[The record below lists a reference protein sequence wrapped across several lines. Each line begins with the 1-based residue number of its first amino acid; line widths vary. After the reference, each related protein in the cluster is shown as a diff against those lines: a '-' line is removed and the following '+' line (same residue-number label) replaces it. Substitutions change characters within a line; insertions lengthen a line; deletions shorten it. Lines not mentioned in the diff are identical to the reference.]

1 MKKLLIILTLLF
13 FMGGKAFA
21 QYEFEYVFDSIKNET
36 PCALFQ
42 EIMELDNGD
51 FILNGRDMTQ
61 YAYPC
66 YCIYQLSPIGELIK
80 EKLFVNDLQLAGYVL
95 ENNEGP
101 RLLVN
106 KNGGYYLFIT
116 YNPIF
121 DTINTNY
128 VPDTFDAKIMMKK
141 LDDDFEI
148 EYSREMSICL
158 DTVDWMNLWGQN
170 ASGCQ
175 APKIVLGT
183 VMDND
188 GEGFVISYEKYIGEH
203 PQHLWEHGNDSTF
216 FLKTDYDL
224 NVNKTG
230 FYEHNRCNGD
240 KKHKNHLLYDSGDN
254 KYIYYT
260 ASDWSLAGEKKG
272 FYVHIFDD
280 EFNFIEE
287 NMLPNSDGTGFHT
300 YYLRD
305 EVGSTA
311 GITFKRT
318 TNKTTILGAGAHIPT
333 VQQNNYYAAVCLEL
347 NDKAQMIDSMTFAG
361 GIPSSGANRTSVP
374 ASRSIDWDDESR
386 IFFGATFDAFYL
398 YSNFPPK
405 YQYFTLRLLDRS
417 LNTEYEMYYDMG
429 KDSTA
434 LWINALRATRDGG
447 CIIAGH
453 FRNYVENPHDNFP
466 RAFHSVVKKFPPE
479 AFNSI
484 EEAHDNGLKVA
495 FAYPNPGN
503 NVLNIRTALP
513 NAHVEVYDTNG
524 KLICNQEITDIVTSI
539 DAESWPSGIYVWK
552 VVSDVKEAESGKWV
566 KKYH

>member
-1 MKKLLIILTLLF
+1 
-13 FMGGKAFA
+13 MGGKAFA

-51 FILNGRDMTQ
+51 FILNGRDLTQ
-61 YAYPC
+61 YYMPTL
-66 YCIYQLSPIGELIK
+66 CIYQFSPTGELIK
-80 EKLFVNDLQLAGYVL
+80 EKQFDNELQLPGYTL
-95 ENNEGP
+95 ADDEGF

-106 KNGGYYLFIT
+106 KNGGYYMFIT

-121 DTINTNY
+121 DTTNTNY
-128 VPDTFDAKIMMKK
+128 VPGTFDSKIMMKR
-141 LDDDFEI
+141 LDDEI
-148 EYSREMSICL
+148 DYSREMSIYL
-158 DTVDWMNLWGQN
+158 DTVDWRILWGQN

-224 NVNKTG
+224 NVNKVG

-240 KKHKNHLLYDSGDN
+240 KKHKNHLLYDSEDN

-260 ASDWSLAGEKKG
+260 ASDWSQVGEKKG
-272 FYVHIFDD
+272 FYAHIFDD

-305 EVGSTA
+305 EVSSTA

-333 VQQNNYYAAVCLEL
+333 VQQSNYYAAVCLEL
-347 NDKAQMIDSMTFAG
+347 NDKAKMIDSMTFAG
-361 GIPSSGANRTSVP
+361 GVPSYGANRTSVP
-374 ASRSIDWDDESR
+374 ASRSIDWVDESR
-386 IFFGATFDAFYL
+386 IFVGATFDSYYL
-398 YSNFPPK
+398 YSNFQPK

-417 LNTEYEMYYDMG
+417 LNTECEMYYDMG

-434 LWINALRATRDGG
+434 LWINTLKATRDGG

-453 FRNYVENPHDNFP
+453 FRNYVENPNDNYP

-479 AFNSI
+479 AFDGI
-484 EEAHDNGLKVA
+484 EEAHENGLKVA

-503 NVLNIRTALP
+503 NQLNIRTTLP
-513 NAHVEVYDTNG
+513 NAHVEVYDING
-524 KLICNQEITDIVTSI
+524 KLICNQEITDVITSI
-539 DAESWPSGIYVWK
+539 DTENWSSGIYVWK
-552 VVSDVKEAESGKWV
+552 VVSDSKDAEIGKWV
-566 KKYH
+566 K